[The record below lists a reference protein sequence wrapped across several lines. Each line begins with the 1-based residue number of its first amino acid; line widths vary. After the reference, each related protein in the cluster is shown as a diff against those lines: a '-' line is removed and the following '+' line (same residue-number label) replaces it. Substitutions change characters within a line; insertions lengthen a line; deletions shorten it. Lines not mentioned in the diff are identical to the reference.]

1 MASRLQLWAKTLAC
15 YLPWRV
21 RCRWAAEQLQRLQSH
36 QDVLASATY
45 SIAAGD
51 ERYRIEDVLCSA
63 ETIQREVCE
72 LAEQLAAMTVAREL
86 ARRAPRRAPEAR
98 GGV

>member
-1 MASRLQLWAKTLAC
+1 MGSRLQHWAKTLAC

-21 RCRWAAEQLQRLQSH
+21 RCRWAAEQLLRLQSH
-36 QDVLASATY
+36 QDVLANAAY

-51 ERYRIEDVLCSA
+51 DRYTMAEVLCSA

-72 LAEQLAAMTVAREL
+72 LAEQLAAMSVAREL
-86 ARRAPRRAPEAR
+86 SRRVPKACT
-98 GGV
+98 